1 MATQPMTGPSKLID
15 PATASATRSAGA
27 AVKLRWVSS
36 RWKPTVTPSPV
47 IT

>member
-1 MATQPMTGPSKLID
+1 M
-15 PATASATRSAGA
+15 ASATRSAGA
-27 AVKLRWVSS
+27 AVKERWVSN